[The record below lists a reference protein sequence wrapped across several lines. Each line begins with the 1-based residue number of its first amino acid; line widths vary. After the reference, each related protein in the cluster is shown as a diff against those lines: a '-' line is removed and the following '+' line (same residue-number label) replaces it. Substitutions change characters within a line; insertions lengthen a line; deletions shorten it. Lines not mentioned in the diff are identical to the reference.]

1 MKIAFLT
8 PEYPHT
14 KTGNSGGIGTSI
26 KNLAVGLLAQ
36 GCAVRILV
44 YGQKLDAVFEDNGI
58 VVQQIKNV
66 KLKGLSWWLTRKK
79 LERIINEL
87 YANQEIDLVEA
98 PDWTGITSFIKPK
111 KCPIVIK
118 LHGSDTYFC
127 YLDRRPVKWVNKFHE
142 KRALQNANGLISVS
156 QFTADLTNQLFGLN
170 KNFTI
175 IPNAVDLSL
184 FDRSSIENASLQDR
198 ALKKCSVNIFSDRA
212 SRRVG
217 VATSQPLENNPS
229 LQDRALKKCSVN
241 IFSDRASRRDGKATK
256 QTFERNLNPNNILYF
271 GTLIRKKGLL
281 ELPFIFNKVIEQ
293 HPTAQLILVGRDASD
308 IISGNAS
315 TWAMMQ
321 ALFSKKALE
330 NVTYLGGVPYGEII
344 KHIEQATICVFPTFA
359 EALPVSWLEAMA
371 LQKPVVASNI
381 GWATEIIGDGVDG
394 FLVNPADHSIY
405 AEKIVALLEDP
416 ELQKQFGT
424 AARKKVE
431 QKFSMEVVARQ
442 SLSFYDKII
451 AP

>member
-1 MKIAFLT
+1 MPKINHIPESTPFPWERAGDRRVAFLT
-8 PEYPHT
+8 PEYPHV

-26 KNLAVGLLAQ
+26 KNLAVGLLTQ

-44 YGQKLDAVFEDNGI
+44 YGQTADAVFEDNGI

-66 KLKGLSWWLTRKK
+66 KLKGLSWWMTRKK
-79 LERIINEL
+79 LERIINAL

-111 KCPIVIK
+111 KCPVVIR
-118 LHGSDTYFC
+118 LNGSDTYFC
-127 YLDRRPVKWVNKFHE
+127 HLDQRPVKWINKFHE

-156 QFTADLTNQLFGLN
+156 QFTANLTNQLFGLN

-184 FDRSSIENASLQDR
+184 FDNSVSTVTVPSEPVLSAVEAGDR
-198 ALKKCSVNIFSDRA
+198 GL
-212 SRRVG
+212 
-217 VATSQPLENNPS
+217 
-229 LQDRALKKCSVN
+229 
-241 IFSDRASRRDGKATK
+241 
-256 QTFERNLNPNNILYF
+256 LYF

-281 ELPFIFNKVIEQ
+281 ELPLIFNKVIEQ
-293 HPTAQLILVGRDASD
+293 HPTAQLMLVGRDASD

-321 ALFSKKALE
+321 ALFSPTALA

-344 KHIEQATICVFPTFA
+344 KHIEHSTLCVFPTFA

-381 GWATEIIGDGVDG
+381 GWATEIIEDGVDG
-394 FLVNPADHSIY
+394 FLVNPKDHSIY

-442 SLSFYDKII
+442 SLTFYEKMINKI
-451 AP
+451 